1 MFDDLDKLEGR
12 QQQEQESED
21 KWDNETSVDYS
32 DPKSIARTGI
42 NKTLPGAIYYG
53 VLIFSA
59 ILLFEFLYGKPY
71 FLQAA
76 TLVLGTIFGYGSIFS
91 ATSNR
96 YGFTPGFDIESPQ
109 VSKKIPRVISIFFL
123 TIAFI
128 LILQTIV
135 IHYKNYF
142 PHELTQA
149 GRDGSLGGF
158 LLGLVSAILY
168 FVAVFKC
175 RSILAAALKSYSDG
189 DDEDGN
195 N

>member
-12 QQQEQESED
+12 EQEEPED
-21 KWDNETSVDYS
+21 KWENETTVDYS
-32 DPKSIARTGI
+32 DRESIARSGI

-109 VSKKIPRVISIFFL
+109 VSKKIPKVIGIFFL
-123 TIAFI
+123 AIAFI
-128 LILQTIV
+128 LILQTV
-135 IHYKNYF
+135 VVHYKNCF
-142 PHELTQA
+142 PRELTQA
-149 GRDGSLGGF
+149 GRDGSLGGV
-158 LLGLVSAILY
+158 LLVVISAILY
-168 FVAVFKC
+168 FVSVFKC
-175 RSILAAALKSYSDG
+175 RSILSNALESYSNG
-189 DDEDGN
+189 DDEN
-195 N
+195 QSN